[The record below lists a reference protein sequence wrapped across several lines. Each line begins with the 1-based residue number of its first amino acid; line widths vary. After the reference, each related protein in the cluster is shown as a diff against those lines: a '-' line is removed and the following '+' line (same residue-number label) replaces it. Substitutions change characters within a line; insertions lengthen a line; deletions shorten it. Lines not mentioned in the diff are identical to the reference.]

1 MELNEQQKQ
10 VAADLEHNILMLAP
24 AGTGKTNT
32 LACRIEHILAEERA
46 MPEEILCLTFTNKA
60 CREMQERIKQQAG
73 DAGARVLIKTFHSFC
88 YDIIKTEA
96 KRHSDLF
103 ADFTIFDEAD
113 CQALLRDIAGDYPL
127 RALQQLASQLK
138 EWRARY
144 ELYTDDAEEDYRQT
158 LRRLTREQP
167 KTVQALAVDG
177 RYQFDRTFYD
187 AWQEKGPCW
196 TASYD
201 RRLHDVHGLDFT
213 DLIVQAKVL
222 LEQPSI
228 AIKWTRR
235 FAYIHID
242 EVQDTSEL
250 EYDILSH
257 IFGSS
262 RLLLCGDYFQ
272 TIYEWRGS
280 HPEVVLRRFIE
291 NWHPRRISLREN
303 YRSTQVLLN
312 ASFAW
317 LQHLFPERVAA
328 FYPQGLEA
336 VSREHGAAIVLKG
349 AMDFTDEAQWIY
361 YTIQQLPSE
370 AYDKVCILT
379 RSNSYNK
386 ALSGQFLSLGRQ
398 LPPGERLPFMLIDEM
413 KFFRRQEVKDV
424 LAFLKLIVNPHDIAS
439 FVRLLNR
446 FGRGI
451 GPAAIREIS
460 SQRYREAG
468 LRLTDFLD
476 EDARRTGDFFAV
488 LGRAMAEENV
498 VVFDVEATGVDV
510 TRDEI
515 IEIAGLRL
523 GRDGSVKE
531 TFKRFLLPTRSVGE
545 SEAVHGI
552 SDEWLQQHGSR
563 PEDVLKDFCAFA
575 EGSVIVGHNVTYDL
589 RILGSHLSRLQLPPL
604 SYRRYYD
611 TLDIFRRF
619 YPGLPN
625 HKLDF
630 LSDYCGVAHKPSHD
644 ALADVE
650 ATADILLYAW
660 HKAIAP
666 HEWDRRQYM
675 ARWQEKFD
683 TLAAKLETF
692 RRSSGELRPYQLI
705 GKIVVEM
712 GMDLYYRERGEL
724 PRLENLRELYRRA
737 HDADDEEVRPLDAL
751 LRFLSE
757 ASLTTTD
764 LDLRS
769 KKVEIPIITVH
780 QAKGTEFDY
789 VFLAGLQEGTFPG
802 LQAERTGRLAEEA
815 RLFYVAITRPRKRL
829 FLSWCQHQYG
839 HERQMSRFVRALPR
853 HDVQNV

>member
-1 MELNEQQKQ
+1 MELNEQQRQ
-10 VAADLEHNILMLAP
+10 VVEDLEQNILLLAP

-32 LACRIEHILAEERA
+32 LACRIEHILANGKVL
-46 MPEEILCLTFTNKA
+46 PEEILCLTFTNKA
-60 CREMQERIKQQAG
+60 CREMQERVKKQAG
-73 DAGARVLIKTFHSFC
+73 AAGMRVLIKTFHSFC

-113 CQALLRDIAGDYPL
+113 CQILLRDIAGEYPL
-127 RALQQLASQLK
+127 RALQQLVSQLK

-144 ELYTDDAEEDYRQT
+144 QLYTEDEEEDYRQT
-158 LRRLTREQP
+158 LLHLLQEQP
-167 KTVQALAVDG
+167 QQVQALAVDG
-177 RYQFDRTFYD
+177 RYQFDRDFYA
-187 AWQEKGPCW
+187 AWQAKGAAW
-196 TASYD
+196 TAAYD
-201 RRLHDVHGLDFT
+201 RRLHDIHGLDFT

-222 LEQPSI
+222 LEQPPL

-257 IFGSS
+257 IFGGS

-280 HPEVVLRRFIE
+280 HPEVVLRRFQE
-291 NWHPRRISLREN
+291 EWHPRRISLREN
-303 YRSTQVLLN
+303 YRSTQILLN

-317 LQHLFPERVAA
+317 LRHLFPERVAA

-336 VSREHGAAIVLKG
+336 VSREPGEAIVLKG
-349 AMDFTDEAQWIY
+349 ALDFTDEAQWIY
-361 YTIQQLPSE
+361 YTIQQLPAE

-386 ALSGQFLSLGRQ
+386 ALAGQFLSLGRQ
-398 LPPGERLPFMLIDEM
+398 LPKAQRLPFMLIDEM
-413 KFFRRQEVKDV
+413 KFFRRQEIKDV

-439 FVRLLNR
+439 FIRLLNR
-446 FGRGI
+446 YGRGI

-460 SQRYREAG
+460 SPRYRKTG

-488 LGRAMAEENV
+488 LNKALAEENL

-510 TRDEI
+510 TRDEN

-523 GRDGSVKE
+523 ARDGSVKD
-531 TFKRFLLPTRSVGE
+531 TFKRFLLPTRPVGE
-545 SEAVHGI
+545 SVAVHGI
-552 SDEWLQQHGSR
+552 SDDWLHQHGKS
-563 PEDVLKDFCAFA
+563 PEHVLREFCDFAA
-575 EGSVIVGHNVTYDL
+575 GAVIVGHNVTYDL
-589 RILGSHLSRLQLPPL
+589 HILGSHLSRLHLPPL
-604 SYRRYYD
+604 VYRRYYD

-619 YPGLPN
+619 FPELAN
-625 HKLDF
+625 HKLEF
-630 LSDYCGVAHKPSHD
+630 LSKFCGAEHEPSHD

-660 HKAIAP
+660 KRAILP
-666 HEWDRRQYM
+666 QEEHRRQYL

-683 TLAAKLETF
+683 TLAAKLESF
-692 RRSSGELRPYQLI
+692 RRAAEELRPWQLI

-712 GMDLYYRERGEL
+712 GMDAYYRERGEL
-724 PRLENLRELYRRA
+724 PRIENLRELFRRA
-737 HDADDEEVRPLDAL
+737 RDADDDDIRPLDAL

-769 KKVEIPIITVH
+769 KKVEIPIITIH

-802 LQAERTGRLAEEA
+802 LQAERTGRLTEEA

-839 HERQMSRFVRALPR
+839 HERQMSRFIRALPR
-853 HDVQNV
+853 QDVQNV